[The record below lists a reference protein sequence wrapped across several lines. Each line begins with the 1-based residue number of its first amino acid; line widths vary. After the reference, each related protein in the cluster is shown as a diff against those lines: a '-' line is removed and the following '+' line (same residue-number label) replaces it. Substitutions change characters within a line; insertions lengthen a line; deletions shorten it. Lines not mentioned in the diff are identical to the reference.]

1 VEFYESGEMSGLD
14 DLLLLSS
21 EAAIVALGAVL
32 VYVSMRAYRR
42 NRSKSM
48 LAMSIGFMVILVGS
62 LIEESIVE
70 ILGYQL
76 ILAHALENS
85 VVAVGLLILVY
96 SIYGVRE

>member
-1 VEFYESGEMSGLD
+1 MIRLD
-14 DLLLLSS
+14 DLLLLLS
-21 EAAIVALGAVL
+21 EAAIVILGGML

-42 NRSKSM
+42 NKSKSM
-48 LAMSIGFMVILVGS
+48 LAMSIGFFVILMGS
-62 LIEESIVE
+62 LVEEFIVE

-85 VVAVGLLILVY
+85 VVGVGLLILVY

>member
-1 VEFYESGEMSGLD
+1 MSGLD

-21 EAAIVALGAVL
+21 EAAIVALCGVL

>member
-1 VEFYESGEMSGLD
+1 MSGLD
-14 DLLLLSS
+14 NLLLLSS
-21 EAAIVALGAVL
+21 EAAIVALCGVL

-48 LAMSIGFMVILVGS
+48 LAMSIGFTVILVGS